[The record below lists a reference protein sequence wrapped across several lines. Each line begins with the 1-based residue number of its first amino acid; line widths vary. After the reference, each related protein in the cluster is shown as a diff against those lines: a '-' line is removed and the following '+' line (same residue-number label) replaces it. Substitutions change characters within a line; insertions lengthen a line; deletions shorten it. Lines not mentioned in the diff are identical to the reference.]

1 VAAKACISCG
11 EGDHAVIYWPQ
22 GLVGDFQGKNRGN
35 PFRVPGMNA
44 EKSVVYFLL
53 YKHQLDTDTDTDT
66 DELGRS
72 KDIER
77 LCVK

>member
-1 VAAKACISCG
+1 
-11 EGDHAVIYWPQ
+11 
-22 GLVGDFQGKNRGN
+22 
-35 PFRVPGMNA
+35 MNA